1 MQLTDGGVSAAAAP
15 RRGTVQGS
23 PASLSYLEW
32 GARAGPAAILLHGIT
47 SNAQAWWR
55 VAPRLAERGL
65 RVLAFDMPG
74 HGHSGEVG
82 QHAIRVIAGL
92 IADAMRAIEVDA
104 ELVIGHSW
112 GGAVA
117 ISLATE
123 HLVPMRRLVLLDP
136 ALALTAEIG
145 ATRIGPFTKGTG
157 SPAAELAPGIAA
169 TNPDWHEQDV
179 RWKAVAMEQCRR
191 EAVAGFFTKSGDWD
205 LTERLSAIPVPAL
218 LLRADPAASIIDAA
232 GAKAAE
238 GALRRGN
245 GVLRTIPGTT
255 HNLYRGAGYEPTLAA
270 LLRWLD
276 AG

>member
-1 MQLTDGGVSAAAAP
+1 VQLTDGLSAAAAP
-15 RRGTVQGS
+15 RRGRLQGS
-23 PASLSYLEW
+23 TALLSYLEW
-32 GARAGPAAILLHGIT
+32 GAASGPAAILLHGIT

-74 HGHSGEVG
+74 HGYSGEVG
-82 QHAIRVIAGL
+82 EHSIHVIASL
-92 IADAMRAIEVDA
+92 IADAMRALGVDT

-112 GGAVA
+112 GGSVA

-145 ATRIGPFTKGTG
+145 ATRIGPFTKGMG

-169 TNPDWHEQDV
+169 SNPDWHEQDV
-179 RWKAVAMEQCRR
+179 RWKASAMEQCRR
-191 EAVAGFFTKSGDWD
+191 EAVVGFFTKSGDWD
-205 LTERLSAIPVPAL
+205 LTERLSAIPAPAL
-218 LLRADPAASIIDAA
+218 LLLADPAASIIDAA

-238 GALRRGN
+238 GALPRGK
-245 GVLRTIPGTT
+245 GIVRTIPGTT
-255 HNLYRGAGYEPTLAA
+255 HNMYRGAGYEPTLAA
-270 LLRWLD
+270 LLHWLD
-276 AG
+276 EG